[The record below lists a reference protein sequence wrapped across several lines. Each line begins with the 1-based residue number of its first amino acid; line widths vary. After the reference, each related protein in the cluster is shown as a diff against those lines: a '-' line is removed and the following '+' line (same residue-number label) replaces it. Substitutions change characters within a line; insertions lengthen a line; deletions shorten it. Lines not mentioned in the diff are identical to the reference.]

1 MAQKIA
7 DPIASIPDFGHIPGM
22 PSRKSKP
29 DPSRD
34 ALRAVEAATGSKP
47 VKGETL
53 LRARKLK
60 AQLREAKAKQR
71 P

>member
-1 MAQKIA
+1 M
-7 DPIASIPDFGHIPGM
+7 PG
-22 PSRKSKP
+22 RKSPP

-53 LRARKLK
+53 LRSRKLK